1 MIRHWI
7 RLLKTNP
14 PNRRSIR
21 VSLTINSIGATFTA
35 SVLII
40 VTVSKF
46 LNGAYLVFIMMPIL
60 FFLMFGVN
68 RYYRDVDKEIEAD
81 PTTVFGARG
90 DHAIVLVGKLQK
102 PALKALDYAIAAR
115 HASVEAV
122 HVSIDADAT
131 RIVEQQWRDQNIEIP
146 LRVIESPYRDVASP
160 LIKYIR
166 SRREEHGSEVVTIYT
181 PLFIV
186 GHWWESLLHN
196 HTGRRIRNK
205 MMLVHGV
212 VIALVPWLLDSSELI
227 YGRRS
232 RPVPGQDRRGEP
244 VRPII
249 RKAMPP
255 SKTGQARGIGGAA
268 RLSGAKQ
275 SANAKRNAENL
286 AAQKRADD
294 KAERAKVGSTPGK
307 TK

>member
-1 MIRHWI
+1 
-7 RLLKTNP
+7 
-14 PNRRSIR
+14 
-21 VSLTINSIGATFTA
+21 
-35 SVLII
+35 

-60 FFLMFGVN
+60 FLLMFGVN

-81 PTTVFGARG
+81 PTTVFGAKG

-102 PALKALDYAIAAR
+102 PVLKALDYAIAAQ
-115 HASVEAV
+115 HESIEAV
-122 HVSIDADAT
+122 HVSIDEAET
-131 RIVEQQWRDQNIEIP
+131 QKLQEQWLEQNIEVP
-146 LRVIESPYRDVASP
+146 LRVIESPYREVALP

-166 SRREEHGSEVVTIYT
+166 SRRDEYGAEVNTIYT

-196 HTGRRIRNK
+196 HKGRRVRNK
-205 MMLVHGV
+205 LMLVHGV

-244 VRPII
+244 VRPIT
-249 RKAMPP
+249 RRAVPGSP
-255 SKTGQARGIGGAA
+255 TAQAHAKGPQREP
-268 RLSGAKQ
+268 RLSAAKQ
-275 SANAKRNAENL
+275 SANAKRNAEKL
-286 AAQKRADD
+286 AAQKRAAD
-294 KAERAKVGSTPGK
+294 KPERAAVGPANHK
-307 TK
+307 PK